1 MKTIIK
7 LLLATII
14 IGTINTGCKKYVDG
28 PGFSL
33 LTKKSRL
40 CGDWLIEQVIYNEHD
55 ITDTVKAHSG
65 ANFKF
70 IIEKSGS
77 YKVQGLNPD
86 SGKWKF
92 GEDKDDVYFT
102 SDKAGS
108 TEQAFRIL
116 RLKSK
121 ELWLRSTASNG
132 DITIYHYIHEKD

>member
-7 LLLATII
+7 LLTVVLILITISSA
-14 IGTINTGCKKYVDG
+14 CKKYVDG

-40 CGDWLIEQVIYNEHD
+40 CGDWLYEQYIVDGHD
-55 ITDTVKAHSG
+55 ITESIKTASG

-77 YKVQGLNPD
+77 YKFQGLITD
-86 SGKWKF
+86 DGKWKF
-92 GEDKDDVYFT
+92 GEDKDDVYLT
-102 SDKAGS
+102 SNMTGS

-132 DITIYHYIHEKD
+132 VQTIIHYVHEKD

>member
-7 LLLATII
+7 LLAVIMVLGII
-14 IGTINTGCKKYVDG
+14 STGCKKYVDG

-40 CGDWLIEQVIYNEHD
+40 CGDWLIEQAVYNDAD
-55 ITDTVKAHSG
+55 ITDTTKAHAG

-70 IIEKSGS
+70 IIMKDGT
-77 YKVQGLNPD
+77 YKVQGLQED
-86 SGKWKF
+86 AGKWKF

-108 TEQAFRIL
+108 SEQAWRIL

-121 ELWLRSTASNG
+121 ELWLRQTESNG
-132 DITIYHYIHEKD
+132 DKILFHYIHEKD

>member
-7 LLLATII
+7 LLLAII
-14 IGTINTGCKKYVDG
+14 LLGTITTGCKKYVDG

-33 LTKKSRL
+33 LTKKTRL
-40 CGDWLIEQVIYNEHD
+40 AGDWLYEQVVVDNHD
-55 ITDTVKAHSG
+55 VTDTVKVHAG

-70 IIEKSGS
+70 IISKDGT
-77 YKVQGLNPD
+77 YKVQGLIID
-86 SGKWKF
+86 DGKWKF

-102 SDKAGS
+102 SNAAGS

-116 RLKSK
+116 RLKNK

-132 DITIYHYIHEKD
+132 VQTVIHYIHEKD